1 MFVSSDRTT
10 PPIVSRLLTAHP
22 RLLVALLAL
31 VGFIAL
37 QGSAAAADTTVSVVD
52 GLDGVFES
60 IEDGLDGIEFGT
72 DEEITTDPGP

>member
-1 MFVSSDRTT
+1 MPYDRTT
-10 PPIVSRLLTAHP
+10 LAPVSRLLTAHP
-22 RLLVALLAL
+22 RLLVTLLAL
-31 VGFIAL
+31 VGFVAL

-72 DEEITTDPGP
+72 DEDKMTDPGP

>member
-1 MFVSSDRTT
+1 MFVSPDRTT

-37 QGSAAAADTTVSVVD
+37 QGSAAAADATLSGVDSV
-52 GLDGVFES
+52 DGVFET
-60 IEDGLDGIEFGT
+60 IEDGLDEIDFGQ
-72 DEEITTDPGP
+72 DEDHTTNPGP